1 MTGPE
6 RAGVLLMTYGSP
18 ASLEPADVRAY
29 LARVRGGRD
38 PSAELVEEFTRR
50 YRVIGGSPLIEITR
64 MQAAALS
71 NVLGWPVRVG
81 MRFSEPTILA
91 GMTAFAKAGIDRVA
105 GIILSPQ
112 YSPMLMR
119 GYADAI
125 EAASAALGPDAPR
138 ATIADAWYREPDF
151 VAALA
156 GRITSALASS
166 SDAVVATH
174 LLLTAHSLPRRV
186 ADDEPQYLAQ
196 LRSTA
201 DSVASSAGL
210 TDDRWTFCWQSA
222 GHEPGEWMRPDFA
235 DLMPDLAAAGCR
247 SVLVAPVQFLADH
260 LEVLYD
266 IDVGARE
273 QAQRHGLA
281 FQRIESLNADRR
293 LVDALAAV
301 ARRTVKDQ
309 PVSRRRHVLHEDAA
323 TGGARRVG

>member
-38 PSAELVEEFTRR
+38 PSAELVEEFKRR
-50 YRVIGGSPLIEITR
+50 YQVIGGSPLIEITR

-91 GMTAFAKAGIDRVA
+91 AMTELAEADVDRVA

-112 YSPMLMR
+112 YSPILMR

-125 EAASAALGPDAPR
+125 EAASAALGPVAPR
-138 ATIADAWYREPDF
+138 AAIAAAWYREPDF
-151 VAALA
+151 IAALA
-156 GRITSALASS
+156 GRIMSALPMSS
-166 SDAVVATH
+166 ADDLDAPHV
-174 LLLTAHSLPRRV
+174 LLTAHSLPRRV
-186 ADDEPQYLAQ
+186 ADAEPDYLSQ
-196 LRSTA
+196 LRETA
-201 DSVASSAGL
+201 RSVAASAGL
-210 TDDRWTFCWQSA
+210 TESRWTFCWQSA
-222 GHEPGEWMRPDFA
+222 GHEPGEWMRPDLA
-235 DLMPDLAAAGCR
+235 DLMPELAAAGCR
-247 SVLVAPVQFLADH
+247 SVLIAPVQFLADH

-266 IDVGARE
+266 IDVSARE
-273 QAQRHGLA
+273 QAERHGLA
-281 FQRIESLNADRR
+281 FHRIGSLNADPR

-301 ARRTVKDQ
+301 ARRTIQDRR
-309 PVSRRRHVLHEDAA
+309 VSRRRHVLHEDAA
-323 TGGARRVG
+323 AG